1 MRQRYSTIAAI
12 AIGAFLVALAVV
24 FALIQ
29 TW

>member
-1 MRQRYSTIAAI
+1 MRQRYSTIVAI
-12 AIGAFLVALAVV
+12 AIGVLVVLLAAV